1 MAGAPQDG
9 SGADGLDS
17 TLLPADL
24 NQTSR
29 QDVQRMLR
37 GAGVPFIDSDSIA
50 VVCSKLAAATWAA
63 EQLRKLQ
70 YSTATHAGPGDRG
83 GMDSDSTTR
92 SGHRLDP
99 LRLSRVPLGARSG
112 IDGDSTR
119 YIVLV
124 HRLVIFRAAEA
135 VTAPAGAS
143 APCMSV
149 NTSADEADS
158 DRLRPGAERHGL

>member
-1 MAGAPQDG
+1 VAGAPQDG

-29 QDVQRMLR
+29 QEVHRMLR

-83 GMDSDSTTR
+83 GMDSDITTR
-92 SGHRLDP
+92 SGPRLDP
-99 LRLSRVPLGARSG
+99 LRLSRVPLDARSG
-112 IDGDSTR
+112 IDALHCLGPSLGHLPSGGGGHGPCWR
-119 YIVLV
+119 VGAMHASQHLSGRG
-124 HRLVIFRAAEA
+124 RL
-135 VTAPAGAS
+135 
-143 APCMSV
+143 
-149 NTSADEADS
+149 
-158 DRLRPGAERHGL
+158 